1 MAELPES
8 RINERNITSEMR
20 ESFLDYAMS
29 VIVSRALPDV
39 RDGLKPVHRRIL
51 YGLHEQGMT
60 PDKSYK
66 KSARIVG
73 DVMGKYHPHGDSSI
87 YEAMVRM
94 AQDFSYRYPLIDGQ
108 GNFGSMDGDGAAAM
122 RYTEARMSKITLE
135 MLRDINKDTIDF
147 IDNYDGNEREPAV
160 LPSRFPN
167 LLVNGAS
174 GIAVGMAT
182 NIPPHNLT
190 EVINGVLSLSYNP
203 DITIAEL
210 MEDVQGPDFPTAGI
224 ILGKSGIRRAFETG
238 RGSIQM
244 RSRAEIEERGGGRQ
258 RIVVTEVPYQV
269 NKARMIEKIAELA
282 RDKKIEGITDL
293 RDETSLRTGVRV
305 VIDIRKDANAS
316 VVLNNLYKQ
325 TPLQTSFGVNMI
337 ALVNGRPKLI
347 SLKEALEAY
356 LEHQKVVVRRR
367 TEYNLKKA
375 LDRAHILEGL
385 RIALDH
391 IDEII
396 RVIRESETDKV
407 AMASLQAQFKLSERQ
422 AQAILDMRLR
432 RLTGLERD
440 KIESEYN
447 ELIAYIE
454 ELKEILADE
463 EKLLQIVR
471 NELIDIRERYGDER
485 RSEIQLGGLDDIED
499 EDLIPEEQ
507 IVITLSHNNYIKRLP
522 VSTYRAQHR
531 GGRGVQGM
539 NTLEEDFVSQLVTLS
554 THDNVLFFTNKGR
567 VYKLKGY
574 EVPELSRQSKGI
586 PVVNAIELDND
597 ESISTMIAV
606 KDLESED
613 DYLVFATLKGR
624 VKRSAL
630 SNFSHINKNG
640 KIAISFKND
649 DELIAVRLTDGEQD
663 ILIGTSHA
671 SLIRF
676 NETTLRPLGRTA
688 AGVKGITLR
697 EDDKV
702 VGLDVTNAESDE
714 EILVVT
720 ENGYG
725 KRTPVGDYRLS
736 NRGGKGIK
744 TATITER
751 NGNIV
756 CITSVTGEEDLMVVT
771 NSGVIIRIDVED
783 ISQNG
788 RAAQGVR
795 LIKLGDNQIV
805 STVAKVNDE
814 DEIKEADEST
824 EAIASDV
831 DNDNVSQTDLQGSQN
846 SENIVEDDAPGNA
859 IHTEVEDEENTSNN
873 DERQEVRQDFMD
885 RVNEDIDNADHGT
898 DEDNEE
904 E

>member
-1 MAELPES
+1 MAEYPES
-8 RINERNITSEMR
+8 RIIERNISNEMR

-51 YGLHEQGMT
+51 YGLNEQGMT
-60 PDKSYK
+60 PDKPYK

-94 AQDFSYRYPLIDGQ
+94 AQDFSYRYPLVDGQ

-122 RYTEARMSKITLE
+122 RYTEARMTKLATEL
-135 MLRDINKDTIDF
+135 LRDINKDTINF
-147 IDNYDGNEREPAV
+147 IDNYDGTEREPEV
-160 LPSRFPN
+160 LPARFPN
-167 LLVNGAS
+167 LLVNGAA

-182 NIPPHNLT
+182 NIPPHNMT
-190 EVINGVLSLSYNP
+190 EVINGVLSLSHNP

-210 MEDVQGPDFPTAGI
+210 MEDITGPDFPTAGL
-224 ILGKSGIRRAFETG
+224 ILGKSGIRRAYETG

-244 RSRAEIEERGGGRQ
+244 RARAEIEERGGGRQ
-258 RIVVTEVPYQV
+258 RIVVTEIPFQV
-269 NKARMIEKIAELA
+269 NKARMIEKIAELV
-282 RDKKIEGITDL
+282 RDKKIDGITDL

-305 VIDIRKDANAS
+305 VIDVRKDANAS
-316 VVLNNLYKQ
+316 VILNNLYKQ

-337 ALVNGRPKLI
+337 ALINGRPKLI
-347 SLKEALEAY
+347 NLKEALVEY

-375 LDRAHILEGL
+375 EDRAHILEGL

-396 RVIRESETDKV
+396 TTIRESDTDKV
-407 AMASLQAQFKLSERQ
+407 AMERLQERFKLSERQ

-447 ELIAYIE
+447 DLIAYIE
-454 ELKEILADE
+454 ELRAILADE
-463 EKLLQIVR
+463 EKLLQLVR
-471 NELIDIRERYGDER
+471 DELIEVRERYGDER
-485 RSEIQLGGLDDIED
+485 RTEIQLGGLDHIED

-522 VSTYRAQHR
+522 VSTYRAQNR

-539 NTLEEDFVSQLVTLS
+539 NTLEEDFVSQIVTLS
-554 THDNVLFFTNKGR
+554 THDHVLFFTNQGR

-586 PVVNAIELDND
+586 PVINAIELEND
-597 ESISTMIAV
+597 EVISTMIAV
-606 KDLESED
+606 KDLEKED
-613 DYLVFATLKGR
+613 AFLIFATKHGI
-624 VKRSAL
+624 VKRSSL
-630 SNFSHINKNG
+630 SNFSHINRNG
-640 KIAISFKND
+640 KIAINFRD
-649 DELIAVRLTDGEQD
+649 EDELVAVRLTDGSKD
-663 ILIGTSHA
+663 VLLGTSRA

-676 NETTLRPLGRTA
+676 KESLLRPLGRTA

-697 EDDKV
+697 EGDEV
-702 VGLDVTNAESDE
+702 IGLAVANGDSEDE
-714 EILVVT
+714 VLVVT

-725 KRTPVGDYRLS
+725 KRTPLEEYRVS

-744 TATITER
+744 TATITEK
-751 NGNIV
+751 NGDIV
-756 CITSVTGEEDLMVVT
+756 CITTVTGEEDLMIVT
-771 NSGVIIRIDVED
+771 NHGVIIRIDVGD

-788 RAAQGVR
+788 RSAQGVR
-795 LIKLGDNQIV
+795 LIRLSDEQFV
-805 STVAKVNDE
+805 STVAKVQEEPE
-814 DEIKEADEST
+814 DELEGTSEDET
-824 EAIASDV
+824 EP
-831 DNDNVSQTDLQGSQN
+831 G
-846 SENIVEDDAPGNA
+846 ENGPTPTINEQVVESEDDDRT
-859 IHTEVEDEENTSNN
+859 IHTEELDETVEEDG
-873 DERQEVRQDFMD
+873 ERTELRQDFMD
-885 RVNEDIDNADHGT
+885 RVNEDIENADSE

>member
-1 MAELPES
+1 MLKEGTLMSEIPES

-51 YGLHEQGMT
+51 YGLNEQGMT
-60 PDKSYK
+60 PDKPYK

-94 AQDFSYRYPLIDGQ
+94 AQNFSYRYPLVDGQ

-122 RYTEARMSKITLE
+122 RYTEAKMTKITLE

-147 IDNYDGNEREPAV
+147 IDNYDGTEREPVV
-160 LPSRFPN
+160 LTSRFPN

-190 EVINGVLSLSYNP
+190 EVINGVLSLSHNP
-203 DITIAEL
+203 DITVAEL
-210 MEDVQGPDFPTAGI
+210 MEDIQGPDFPTAGLI
-224 ILGKSGIRRAFETG
+224 MGKSGIRRAYETG

-244 RSRAEIEERGGGRQ
+244 RARAEIEERGGGRQ

-282 RDKKIEGITDL
+282 RDKKVDGITDL

-305 VIDIRKDANAS
+305 VIDIRKDANAN
-316 VVLNNLYKQ
+316 VILNNLYKL
-325 TPLQTSFGVNMI
+325 TPLQTSFGVNTI

-347 SLKEALEAY
+347 NLKEALVEY

-367 TEYNLKKA
+367 TEYNLRKA
-375 LDRAHILEGL
+375 QDRAHILEGL

-396 RVIRESETDKV
+396 SIIRESETDKI
-407 AMASLQAQFKLSERQ
+407 AMASLQERFKLSDRQ

-440 KIESEYN
+440 KVESEYN
-447 ELIAYIE
+447 ELVQYIK
-454 ELKEILADE
+454 ELKEILADDE
-463 EKLLQIVR
+463 LLLQIVR
-471 NELIDIRERYGDER
+471 DELIEIRDRYGDER
-485 RSEIQLGGLDDIED
+485 RTEIQLGNIDSIED

-554 THDNVLFFTNKGR
+554 THDHVLFFTNKGR

-586 PVVNAIELDND
+586 PVINAIELDND

-606 KDLESED
+606 KDLTTED
-613 DYLVFATLKGR
+613 HFLVFATKRGI

-640 KIAISFKND
+640 KIAISFKED
-649 DELIAVRLTDGEQD
+649 DELIAVRLTDGTED
-663 ILIGTSHA
+663 ILIGTAHA

-676 NETTLRPLGRTA
+676 QESGLRPLGRNA
-688 AGVKGITLR
+688 AGVKGISLR
-697 EDDKV
+697 ENDEV
-702 VGLDVTNAESDE
+702 VGLDVAHENSEDE
-714 EILVVT
+714 VLVVT
-720 ENGYG
+720 EKGFG
-725 KRTPVGDYRLS
+725 KRTPVSDYRLS
-736 NRGGKGIK
+736 NRGGMGIK

-756 CITSVTGEEDLMVVT
+756 CITTVTGDEDIMVVT
-771 NSGVIIRIDVED
+771 NHGVIIRMEAQD

-788 RAAQGVR
+788 RAAQGVKLIR
-795 LIKLGDNQIV
+795 LGENQHV
-805 STVAKVNDE
+805 ATVAKVNEEEAE
-814 DEIKEADEST
+814 DTESEEIASNDES
-824 EAIASDV
+824 
-831 DNDNVSQTDLQGSQN
+831 
-846 SENIVEDDAPGNA
+846 SEQQEQVIEGDAPGKA
-859 IHTEVEDEENTSNN
+859 IHTEVDDSAETDATDSSDEPE
-873 DERQEVRQDFMD
+873 ELRQDFMD
-885 RVNEDIDNADHGT
+885 RVNEDIQNDDDST
-898 DEDNEE
+898 EE
-904 E
+904 

>member
-1 MAELPES
+1 MAEYPES
-8 RINERNITSEMR
+8 RIIERNISNEMR

-51 YGLHEQGMT
+51 YGLNEQGMT
-60 PDKSYK
+60 PDKPYK

-94 AQDFSYRYPLIDGQ
+94 AQDFSYRYPLVDGQ

-122 RYTEARMSKITLE
+122 RYTEARMTKLSTEL
-135 MLRDINKDTIDF
+135 LRDINKDTINF
-147 IDNYDGNEREPAV
+147 IDNYDGTEREPEV
-160 LPSRFPN
+160 LPARFPN

-182 NIPPHNLT
+182 NIPPHNMT
-190 EVINGVLSLSYNP
+190 EVINGILSLSHNP

-210 MEDVQGPDFPTAGI
+210 MEDITGPDFPTAGL
-224 ILGKSGIRRAFETG
+224 ILGKSGIRRAYETG

-244 RSRAEIEERGGGRQ
+244 RARAEIEERGGGRQ
-258 RIVVTEVPYQV
+258 RIVVTEIPFQV

-282 RDKKIEGITDL
+282 RDKRIDGITDL

-316 VVLNNLYKQ
+316 VILNNLYKQ

-337 ALVNGRPKLI
+337 ALINGRPKLI
-347 SLKEALEAY
+347 NLKEALVEY

-375 LDRAHILEGL
+375 EDRAHILEGL

-396 RVIRESETDKV
+396 TTIRESETDKV
-407 AMASLQAQFKLSERQ
+407 AMERLQERFELSERQ

-447 ELIAYIE
+447 DLIAYIE
-454 ELKEILADE
+454 ELRAILADE
-463 EKLLQIVR
+463 EKLLQLVR
-471 NELIDIRERYGDER
+471 DELIDVRERFGDER
-485 RSEIQLGGLDDIED
+485 RTEIQLGGLDQIED

-522 VSTYRAQHR
+522 VSTYRSQNR
-531 GGRGVQGM
+531 GGRGIQGM
-539 NTLEEDFVSQLVTLS
+539 NMLDEDFVSQIVTMS
-554 THDNVLFFTNKGR
+554 THDHVLFFTNQGR

-586 PVVNAIELDND
+586 PVINAIELEND

-606 KDLESED
+606 KDLEKED
-613 DYLVFATLKGR
+613 AYLVFATKNGI
-624 VKRSAL
+624 VKRSSL
-630 SNFSHINKNG
+630 SNFSHINRNG
-640 KIAISFKND
+640 KIAINFRD
-649 DELIAVRLTDGEQD
+649 EDELVAVRLTDGTKD
-663 ILIGTSHA
+663 VLLGTSRA

-676 NETTLRPLGRTA
+676 RESLLRPLGRTA
-688 AGVKGITLR
+688 AGVKGISLR
-697 EDDKV
+697 EGDFV
-702 VGLDVTNAESDE
+702 VGLAVANGDSEDE
-714 EILVVT
+714 VLVVT

-725 KRTPVGDYRLS
+725 KRTPIGEYRLS

-744 TATITER
+744 TATITEK
-751 NGNIV
+751 NGDIV
-756 CITSVTGEEDLMVVT
+756 CITTVTGEEDLMIVT
-771 NSGVIIRIDVED
+771 DHGVIIRIDVSD

-788 RAAQGVR
+788 RSAQGVR
-795 LIKLGDNQIV
+795 LIRLGEDQFV
-805 STVAKVNDE
+805 STVAKVQEEPE
-814 DEIKEADEST
+814 DELEGTSDSGALPGEDEPTST
-824 EAIASDV
+824 VEEQVIESD
-831 DNDNVSQTDLQGSQN
+831 
-846 SENIVEDDAPGNA
+846 DDDRT
-859 IHTEVEDEENTSNN
+859 IHTEVVDETEDE
-873 DERQEVRQDFMD
+873 DGERKEVRHDFMD
-885 RVNEDIDNADHGT
+885 RVNEDIENADSE

>member
-1 MAELPES
+1 MSEIPES

-51 YGLHEQGMT
+51 YGLNEQGMT
-60 PDKSYK
+60 PDKPYK

-73 DVMGKYHPHGDSSI
+73 DVMGKYHPHGDLSI

-94 AQDFSYRYPLIDGQ
+94 AQNFSYRYPLVDGQ

-122 RYTEARMSKITLE
+122 RYTEAKMTKITLE

-147 IDNYDGNEREPAV
+147 IDNYDGTEREPVV
-160 LPSRFPN
+160 LTSRFPN

-190 EVINGVLSLSYNP
+190 EVINGVLSLSHNP
-203 DITIAEL
+203 DITVAEL
-210 MEDVQGPDFPTAGI
+210 MEDIQGPDFPTAGLI
-224 ILGKSGIRRAFETG
+224 MGKSGIRRAYETG

-244 RSRAEIEERGGGRQ
+244 RARAEIEERGGGRQ

-282 RDKKIEGITDL
+282 RDKKVDGITDL

-305 VIDIRKDANAS
+305 VIDIRKDANAN
-316 VVLNNLYKQ
+316 VILNNLYKL
-325 TPLQTSFGVNMI
+325 TPLQTSFGVNTI

-347 SLKEALEAY
+347 NLKEALVEY

-367 TEYNLKKA
+367 TEYNLRKA
-375 LDRAHILEGL
+375 QDRAHILEGL

-396 RVIRESETDKV
+396 SIIRESETDKI
-407 AMASLQAQFKLSERQ
+407 AMASLQERFKLSDRQ

-440 KIESEYN
+440 KVESEYN
-447 ELIAYIE
+447 ELVQYIK
-454 ELKEILADE
+454 ELKEILADDE
-463 EKLLQIVR
+463 LLLQIVR
-471 NELIDIRERYGDER
+471 DELIEIRDRYGDER
-485 RSEIQLGGLDDIED
+485 RTEIQLGNIDSIED

-554 THDNVLFFTNKGR
+554 THDHVLFFTNKGR

-586 PVVNAIELDND
+586 PVINAIELDND

-606 KDLESED
+606 KDLTTED
-613 DYLVFATLKGR
+613 HFLVFATKRGI

-640 KIAISFKND
+640 KIAISFKED
-649 DELIAVRLTDGEQD
+649 DELIAVRLTDGTED
-663 ILIGTSHA
+663 ILIGTAHA

-676 NETTLRPLGRTA
+676 QESGLRPLGRNA
-688 AGVKGITLR
+688 AGVKGISLR
-697 EDDKV
+697 ENDEV
-702 VGLDVTNAESDE
+702 VGLDVAHENSEDE
-714 EILVVT
+714 VLVVT
-720 ENGYG
+720 EKGFG
-725 KRTPVGDYRLS
+725 KRTPVSDYRLS
-736 NRGGKGIK
+736 NRGGMGIK

-756 CITSVTGEEDLMVVT
+756 CITTVTGDEDIMVVT
-771 NSGVIIRIDVED
+771 NHGVIIRMEAQD
-783 ISQNG
+783 ITQNG
-788 RAAQGVR
+788 RAAQGVKLIR
-795 LIKLGDNQIV
+795 LGENQHV
-805 STVAKVNDE
+805 ATVAKVNEEEAE
-814 DEIKEADEST
+814 DTESEEIASNDES
-824 EAIASDV
+824 
-831 DNDNVSQTDLQGSQN
+831 
-846 SENIVEDDAPGNA
+846 SEQQEQVIEGDAPGKA
-859 IHTEVEDEENTSNN
+859 IHTEVDDSAETDATDSSDEPE
-873 DERQEVRQDFMD
+873 ELRQDFMD
-885 RVNEDIDNADHGT
+885 RVNEDIQNDDDST
-898 DEDNEE
+898 EE
-904 E
+904 

>member
-1 MAELPES
+1 MAEVPES
-8 RINERNITSEMR
+8 RINERNITNEMR

-51 YGLHEQGMT
+51 YGLNEQGMT

-94 AQDFSYRYPLIDGQ
+94 AQDFSYRYPLVDGQ

-135 MLRDINKDTIDF
+135 LLRDINKDTIDF

-160 LPSRFPN
+160 LPARFPN

-190 EVINGVLSLSYNP
+190 EVINGVLKVSHNP
-203 DITIAEL
+203 DATIAEL
-210 MEDVQGPDFPTAGI
+210 MEDIQGPDFPTGALI
-224 ILGKSGIRRAFETG
+224 MGKSGIRRAYETG

-244 RSRAEIEERGGGRQ
+244 RARAEIEERGGGRQ

-282 RDKKIEGITDL
+282 RDKKIDGITDL

-316 VVLNNLYKQ
+316 VILNNLYKQ

-337 ALVNGRPKLI
+337 ALVNCRPRLI
-347 SLKEALEAY
+347 TLKEALVEY

-375 LDRAHILEGL
+375 QDRAHILEGL

-396 RVIRESETDKV
+396 TTIRESETDKV
-407 AMASLQAQFKLSERQ
+407 AMASLQERFELSERQ

-440 KIESEYN
+440 KIEDEYN
-447 ELIAYIE
+447 ELVAYIK
-454 ELKEILADE
+454 ELQEILADE

-471 NELIDIRERYGDER
+471 DELIDIRERFGDDR
-485 RSEIQLGGLDDIED
+485 LTEIQLGGFDNIED

-522 VSTYRAQHR
+522 ASTYRAQHR

-554 THDNVLFFTNKGR
+554 THDHVLFFTNKGR

-597 ESISTMIAV
+597 ENISTMIAV

-613 DYLVFATLKGR
+613 DFLVFATKKGI

-640 KIAISFKND
+640 KIAIGFKND

-663 ILIGTSHA
+663 ILIGTAHA

-676 NETTLRPLGRTA
+676 HETSLRPLGRTA
-688 AGVKGITLR
+688 SGVKGITLR
-697 EDDKV
+697 EGDQV
-702 VGLDVTNAESDE
+702 VGLDVADDASDDE
-714 EILVVT
+714 VLVVT

-725 KRTPVGDYRLS
+725 KRTPVNDYRLS

-744 TATITER
+744 TATITEK

-756 CITSVTGEEDLMVVT
+756 CITTVTGEEDLMVVT
-771 NSGVIIRIDVED
+771 NSGVIIRIDVQD

-795 LIKLGDNQIV
+795 LIKLSDEQFV
-805 STVAKVNDE
+805 STVAKVDEE
-814 DEIKEADEST
+814 DEASEAVET
-824 EAIASDV
+824 EEATSATETGD
-831 DNDNVSQTDLQGSQN
+831 N
-846 SENIVEDDAPGNA
+846 SEQVIADDAPGNA
-859 IHTEVEDEENTSNN
+859 IHTETDSDDNAEAPSDDEPKAL
-873 DERQEVRQDFMD
+873 RQDFMD
-885 RVNEDIDNADHGT
+885 RVNEDIDNADN
-898 DEDNEE
+898 DDSES
-904 E
+904 

>member
-8 RINERNITSEMR
+8 RINERNITNEMR

-73 DVMGKYHPHGDSSI
+73 DVMGKYHPHGDFSI

-147 IDNYDGNEREPAV
+147 VDNYDGNEREPAV

-190 EVINGVLSLSYNP
+190 EVINGVLSLSHNP
-203 DITIAEL
+203 DITISEL

-224 ILGKSGIRRAFETG
+224 ILGRSGIRRAFETG
-238 RGSIQM
+238 RGSVQM
-244 RSRAEIEERGGGRQ
+244 RARAEIEERGGGRQ

-282 RDKKIEGITDL
+282 RDKKIDGITDL

-337 ALVNGRPKLI
+337 ALVDGRPRLI
-347 SLKEALEAY
+347 NLKEALVEY
-356 LEHQKVVVRRR
+356 LEHQKIVVRRR

-375 LDRAHILEGL
+375 QDRAHILEGL

-407 AMASLQAQFKLSERQ
+407 AMASLQEQFKLTERQ

-454 ELKEILADE
+454 ELKAILADE
-463 EKLLQIVR
+463 EKLLQLVR
-471 NELIDIRERYGDER
+471 DELIDVRERYGDER
-485 RSEIQLGGLDDIED
+485 KTEIQMGGLDHIED

-539 NTLEEDFVSQLVTLS
+539 QTLVEDFVSQLVTLS
-554 THDNVLFFTNKGR
+554 THDHVLFFTNKGR

-597 ESISTMIAV
+597 ETISTMIAV
-606 KDLESED
+606 KDLESEE
-613 DYLVFATLKGR
+613 DYLVFATLNGI

-630 SNFSHINKNG
+630 RNFSHINKNG
-640 KIAISFKND
+640 KIAIGFKED
-649 DELIAVRLTDGEQD
+649 DELIAVRLTDGEDD
-663 ILIGTSHA
+663 ILIGTAHG

-676 NETTLRPLGRTA
+676 NESALRPLGRTA

-697 EDDKV
+697 EGDKV
-702 VGLDVTNAESDE
+702 VGLDVTKAETDD

-725 KRTPVGDYRLS
+725 KRTPVSEYRLS

-751 NGNIV
+751 NGQVV
-756 CITSVTGEEDLMVVT
+756 CITSVEGKEDLMIVT
-771 NSGVIIRIDVED
+771 NAGVIIRIGVED

-795 LIKLGDNQIV
+795 LIKLNDDQFV
-805 STVAKVNDE
+805 STVAKVDE
-814 DEIKEADEST
+814 EEKEAEEIELQEADNEQIEGATSDNQQSESVVSDE
-824 EAIASDV
+824 
-831 DNDNVSQTDLQGSQN
+831 L
-846 SENIVEDDAPGNA
+846 SEGIV
-859 IHTEVEDEENTSNN
+859 HTEVEEDSDE
-873 DERQEVRQDFMD
+873 DGRQEVRKDFMD
-885 RVNEDIDNADHGT
+885 RINEDIDNS
-898 DEDNEE
+898 DNEE
-904 E
+904 TENEDDE